1 MRKTATCHRSPAS
14 SSGAANAG
22 APGLGQRWARFL
34 AGVTAIL
41 VFAFAVIPGLQ
52 QVGPVREVHD
62 AIQNSGIDATALF
75 YTETEVS
82 SEAESSIR
90 NALRYPARRAAAS
103 GTPLRRE

>member
-1 MRKTATCHRSPAS
+1 MRKTATGHRSPAP
-14 SSGAANAG
+14 SSGAANAA
-22 APGLGQRWARFL
+22 APGLGSRWARFL
-34 AGVTAIL
+34 AGAAVIL

-52 QVGPVREVHD
+52 QIGLIREAHD
-62 AIQNSGIDATALF
+62 AIQKSGIDATALF
-75 YTETEVS
+75 YSEAAVS

>member
-1 MRKTATCHRSPAS
+1 MRETASCHRLPTP

-22 APGLGQRWARFL
+22 TPSFVHRWVRFL
-34 AGVTAIL
+34 VGVAAIL

-52 QVGPVREVHD
+52 RVGPVREVHD
-62 AIQNSGIDATALF
+62 AIQKSGIDATALF

-90 NALRYPARRAAAS
+90 NAMKYPARRAACPTAP
-103 GTPLRRE
+103 GCQE